1 MSFSQF
7 CTLSDIACPLSAWFF
22 CLYRNM
28 IFLYLKLSNV
38 HLRQEFHI
46 PCQSVQLM
54 SALKSGEVAN
64 VRMASI
70 IQQRQRENSKIPVDR
85 SGGGL

>member
-1 MSFSQF
+1 MF
-7 CTLSDIACPLSAWFF
+7 CCEATNYIVKQLCFRI
-22 CLYRNM
+22 
-28 IFLYLKLSNV
+28 SNCQMCTCV
-38 HLRQEFHI
+38 KYSL
-46 PCQSVQLM
+46 CQSVQLM